1 MAADRGE
8 YREAAGGLEDIAVEF
23 NGKTQ
28 AGPNKSHPTVGGYS
42 SRRATNNS
50 RVPQLASDLG
60 SFEVSPCVDPQ
71 QQ

>member
-60 SFEVSPCVDPQ
+60 
-71 QQ
+71 